1 MSMKALY
8 CVITLAMLAST
19 GISFHPVFVCL
30 SATRR
35 CLTETAKRRV
45 TQTTP
50 HDSPGTAFFDA
61 GNLGKTKLGHPNRGA
76 KCRWGR
82 LNTGAVLA
90 AENWD
95 FCREALST

>member
-1 MSMKALY
+1 MTYMSMKALY

-30 SATRR
+30 SATRQ
-35 CLTETAKRRV
+35 CSTETAKRRV

-61 GNLGKTKLGHPNRGA
+61 GNLGKTKLGHPQQRCEMQVG
-76 KCRWGR
+76 
-82 LNTGAVLA
+82 
-90 AENWD
+90 
-95 FCREALST
+95 